1 VKNLFNNLGKV
12 VEENFSDQVDL
23 VTRLVK
29 AKSSNPYT
37 PKDSPKDVGI
47 EKEVA
52 EILYEELERLKLDPQ
67 RKGVS
72 QERYNVVASWGNKR
86 GRKSLILNGHMDT
99 IMPNDKSV
107 VNPYSGLVRGQKLYG
122 LGALDMK
129 ASLSAYIYAVKA
141 LQDLGVELDG
151 KLMLWFVVDEESGA
165 CSRYGTKYLLEQ
177 GLRGKAAIIGKPGT
191 KTIGIGHRGGYRFK
205 LSVEGE
211 SVHTGVWAWER
222 KEKGRNAAVDMA
234 KAIQALQDLEI
245 PYKPAKNFVGRKPVF
260 TFPTILASGHAINVV
275 PELAEAY
282 GDVRLMPGNSDV
294 QVKIL
299 MVEKLQKLGIK
310 FKVEDLL
317 FVPAMEIDAKE
328 EIVDLLRTEAGE
340 VLGREPVTR
349 GVGPWNDAWML
360 VQRDIPTVCGFGPD
374 GGNEHGEDEYV
385 DLKSLQKVT
394 EVYARV
400 IVKYLKN

>member
-1 VKNLFNNLGKV
+1 MKQILDKLGEA
-12 VEENFSDQVDL
+12 VEANFASQVDL
-23 VTRLVK
+23 VSRLVR
-29 AKSSNPYT
+29 AKSANPYT
-37 PKDSPKDVGI
+37 PKDSPRDVGV

-52 EILYEELERLKLDPQ
+52 EILGQELVKLGLEAQ
-67 RKGVS
+67 KKGPS
-72 QERYNVVASWGNKR
+72 KERYNLVAVWGNKR

-107 VNPYSGLVRGQKLYG
+107 INPYAGLIRGRKLYG

-129 ASLSAYIYAVKA
+129 STLSAYIYAVKA
-141 LQDLGVELDG
+141 LQDVGVELAG
-151 KLMLWFVVDEESGA
+151 KLLLWFVVDEESGA

-177 GLRGKAAIIGKPGT
+177 GLGAKAAIIGKPGT
-191 KTIGIGHRGGYRFK
+191 RTVGIGHRGGYRFK
-205 LSVEGE
+205 LTVRGE
-211 SVHTGVWAWER
+211 SVHTGIGAWER
-222 KEKGRNAAVDMA
+222 KERGRNAAVDMA
-234 KAIQALQDLEI
+234 RAIQALQDLEI

-260 TFPTILASGHAINVV
+260 TFPTILSSGHAINVV

-294 QVKIL
+294 QVKMLII
-299 MVEKLQKLGIK
+299 EKLQKLGIE
-310 FKVEDLL
+310 FEIEDLL
-317 FVPAMEIDAKE
+317 FVPAVEIDGKE
-328 EIVDLLRTEAGE
+328 ELVELVKDQGRE
-340 VLGREPVTR
+340 VLGYEPIAR

-360 VQRDIPTVCGFGPD
+360 IQRDIPTVCGFGPN

-400 IVKYLKN
+400 ILKYLG